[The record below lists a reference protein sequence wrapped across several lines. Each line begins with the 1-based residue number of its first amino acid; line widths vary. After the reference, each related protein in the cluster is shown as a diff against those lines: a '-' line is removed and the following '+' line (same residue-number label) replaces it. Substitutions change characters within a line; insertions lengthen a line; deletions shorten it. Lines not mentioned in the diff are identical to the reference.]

1 MLGDYYADK
10 DGYEAEAIKYYR
22 ALIREF
28 PNTKYSS
35 DITSKLSK
43 LLARITD
50 NLGTVENN

>member
-1 MLGDYYADK
+1 MLGDYYGNK

-35 DITSKLSK
+35 GITSKLSK
-43 LLARITD
+43 TAD
-50 NLGTVENN
+50 ENNR